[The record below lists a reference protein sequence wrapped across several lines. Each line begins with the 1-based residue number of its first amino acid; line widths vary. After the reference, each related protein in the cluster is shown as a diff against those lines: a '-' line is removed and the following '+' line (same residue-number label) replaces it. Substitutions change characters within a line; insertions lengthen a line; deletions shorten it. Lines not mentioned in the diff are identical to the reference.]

1 MKNYFIKDGYQ
12 INEKALE
19 KYGALELK
27 DKTSNTIENIVQ
39 AIYMLGFVP
48 YRPFI
53 YDSMYFN
60 KSINELE
67 KLQDV
72 PFNIKIQL
80 TVHNIMH
87 VTWLK
92 RLESSGAAL
101 LKSIQN
107 YQKRINLFEKF
118 LDKNYI
124 VNLADAELL
133 ESDYGDGE
141 DLEQAFTDY
150 NKYLKD
156 KESILES
163 GGNADSLKKQG
174 IEKIEADPNR
184 FNITQLKTDLNRDKK
199 ILRLLEKLLNKVIEN
214 DPKII
219 KLKEKIIELN
229 KENKFGK
236 KVLVFSFFADT
247 IEYLQKTLPKM
258 FKDSKI
264 NFDDESGFLSGSSA
278 NFESIVG
285 RFAPN
290 SKKYKLK
297 SDENELNYLFST
309 DVLSEGQNL
318 QDAGILINYDLH
330 WNPVRMIQR
339 NGRINR
345 LGSSFEKVLISNM
358 KPSKDLELYL
368 KLVTRLEYKIN
379 TIKKDPNLIGSL

>member
-1 MKNYFIKDGYQ
+1 LIEAEINTTFENIDIRKLNLNLFNEITQQTLHPLDILNNYKKDNNFINFKYK

-27 DKTSNTIENIVQ
+27 DKISNTIENIVQ

-53 YDSMYFN
+53 YDSIYFN

-80 TVHNIMH
+80 SVHNIMH

-92 RLESSGAAL
+92 RLESSGSAL

-184 FNITQLKTDLNRDKK
+184 FNITQLKADLKRDKK
-199 ILRLLEKLLNKVIEN
+199 ILILLL
-214 DPKII
+214 
-219 KLKEKIIELN
+219 
-229 KENKFGK
+229 
-236 KVLVFSFFADT
+236 
-247 IEYLQKTLPKM
+247 
-258 FKDSKI
+258 
-264 NFDDESGFLSGSSA
+264 
-278 NFESIVG
+278 
-285 RFAPN
+285 
-290 SKKYKLK
+290 
-297 SDENELNYLFST
+297 
-309 DVLSEGQNL
+309 
-318 QDAGILINYDLH
+318 
-330 WNPVRMIQR
+330 
-339 NGRINR
+339 
-345 LGSSFEKVLISNM
+345 
-358 KPSKDLELYL
+358 
-368 KLVTRLEYKIN
+368 
-379 TIKKDPNLIGSL
+379 